1 MSLVNLYEIA
11 GSALTAQSVRLN
23 AVASNLANAGSA
35 GTTAEAAYKPIQ
47 PIFEAV
53 YDQTLDFGSETDLAA
68 RVKVKDLHREETGD
82 EQMRYQPTHPMS
94 NEEGY
99 VFYPNI
105 NVVEQMADMLS
116 ASRSYQTNLEVMVTA
131 RKLQQRLLAL
141 GQ

>member
-35 GTTAEAAYKPIQ
+35 GTTADAAYKPIQ
-47 PIFEAV
+47 PVFEAV
-53 YDQTLDFGSETDLAA
+53 YDQLLEPGSGREVAA
-68 RVKVKDLHREETGD
+68 RVRVKELYQETTGK

-99 VFYPNI
+99 VFYPDI

-116 ASRSYQTNLEVMVTA
+116 ASRSYQTNMEVMVTA
-131 RKLQQRLLAL
+131 KKLQQKLLVL